1 MLVEETADAVLGL
14 SSRYGEVDPS
24 ELLTACRRI
33 LSRRPTSGPLWWM
46 AARVLTSND
55 VRREIDEVLTELR
68 EDRTASELEAALGHG
83 ATVTVVGWSIQA
95 AQGLVGRGDVT
106 VLVIDAMGEGDEL
119 ARQLGRRGVD
129 ARSVPPENMAAA
141 VLRSDAVLVEAT
153 IAGPDE
159 ALCLTGS
166 VPTAAVAAHLGVP
179 VWLIAGVGYRLPKT
193 LYDSATARWA
203 AQHGA
208 DVPTGDAAL
217 RSSDVANPGTSDA
230 QDRDQRPD
238 RLILLDEERL
248 SVGLLDKVVCEAG
261 PLAAPPIPSTPN
273 FPRVP
278 ELERF
283 GVVLADPPS

>member
-1 MLVEETADAVLGL
+1 MTLLHPIEHLRYVARAGGVPAAMLVEETADAVLGL
-14 SSRYGEVDPS
+14 SSRFGQVDPS

-55 VRREIDEVLTELR
+55 VRREIDEVLAELR

-95 AQGLVGRGDVT
+95 AQGLIRRGDVT

-119 ARQLGRRGVD
+119 ARQLGRRGID
-129 ARSVPPENMAAA
+129 AHSVPPEGVAAA
-141 VLRSDAVLVEAT
+141 VSRSDVVLVEAT

-203 AQHGA
+203 ALHGA
-208 DVPTGDAAL
+208 DVPGE
-217 RSSDVANPGTSDA
+217 RPNPG
-230 QDRDQRPD
+230 R
-238 RLILLDEERL
+238 LLDEERL
-248 SVGLLDKVVCEAG
+248 AVGLIDKVVCEAG
-261 PLAAPPIPSTPN
+261 PLPAPPIPSIPN

-278 ELERF
+278 ELERL
-283 GVVLADPPS
+283 GVVLADPPA

>member
-95 AQGLVGRGDVT
+95 AQGLVRRGDVT

-119 ARQLGRRGVD
+119 ARQLSRRGVD

-141 VLRSDAVLVEAT
+141 VLSSDAVLVEAT

-159 ALCLTGS
+159 ALCVTGS

-179 VWLIAGVGYRLPKT
+179 VWLIAGVGYRLPKA

-208 DVPTGDAAL
+208 GAPADASLRASDGATRAL
-217 RSSDVANPGTSDA
+217 PMLRIGIRGRIA
-230 QDRDQRPD
+230 
-238 RLILLDEERL
+238 
-248 SVGLLDKVVCEAG
+248 
-261 PLAAPPIPSTPN
+261 
-273 FPRVP
+273 
-278 ELERF
+278 
-283 GVVLADPPS
+283 

>member
-14 SSRYGEVDPS
+14 SSRFGQVDPS

-95 AQGLVGRGDVT
+95 AQGLVRRGDVT

-119 ARQLGRRGVD
+119 ARQLGQRGID
-129 ARSVPPENMAAA
+129 AHSVPPENVAAA
-141 VLRSDAVLVEAT
+141 VSRSDVVLVVAT
-153 IAGPDE
+153 VAGPVE

-203 AQHGA
+203 ALHGA
-208 DVPTGDAAL
+208 DTPDDPTSLSAPDVPNLGAYGA
-217 RSSDVANPGTSDA
+217 RNPD
-230 QDRDQRPD
+230 QEWDRTM
-238 RLILLDEERL
+238 LLDEERL
-248 SVGLLDKVVCEAG
+248 AVGLIDKVVCEAG
-261 PLAAPPIPSTPN
+261 PLPAPPIPSMPN

-278 ELERF
+278 ELERL
-283 GVVLADPPS
+283 GVVLADPPA